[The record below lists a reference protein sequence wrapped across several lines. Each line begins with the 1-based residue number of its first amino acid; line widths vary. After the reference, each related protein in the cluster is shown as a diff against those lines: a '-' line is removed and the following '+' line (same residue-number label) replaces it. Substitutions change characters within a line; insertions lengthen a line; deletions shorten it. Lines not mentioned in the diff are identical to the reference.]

1 MHKHPRTV
9 IGYNESLENLA
20 KAIGDMTYDQV
31 AELIGLLADDL
42 KKQSESDF
50 KRNRFKLSKS
60 VLNATDKLYA
70 AKQDILLAWKICEPF
85 MKNKD

>member
-1 MHKHPRTV
+1 MHIHPKKV

-20 KAIGDMTYDQV
+20 KAICDMTYDQV

-50 KRNRFKLSKS
+50 KRNRLKLSKAVS
-60 VLNATDKLYA
+60 DATNKLYS
-70 AKQDILLAWKICEPF
+70 AKQDMLLAWNICEPF